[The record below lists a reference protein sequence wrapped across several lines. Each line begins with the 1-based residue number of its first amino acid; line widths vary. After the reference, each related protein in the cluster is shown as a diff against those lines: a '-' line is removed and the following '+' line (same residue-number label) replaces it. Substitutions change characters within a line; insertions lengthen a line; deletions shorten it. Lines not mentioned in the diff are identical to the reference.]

1 MPWFGG
7 GRVEKEQAIDTSPA
21 VYPTYGALSNMRRSI
36 FTITSH
42 HERHVRPS
50 HAISRFIIKSAFIRH
65 LITKLLLKCIFT
77 RHKQG
82 EWRTQ
87 SRRKEKEESSSYLNR
102 FLCLDNVGHHT
113 VRRMTLP
120 YPSPTNIYCCDEREQ
135 QGERNGRNLA

>member
-21 VYPTYGALSNMRRSI
+21 VYPTSGAPSSMRRST

-42 HERHVRPS
+42 RERLARPS
-50 HAISRFIIKSAFIRH
+50 HAISRFIITSAFTRP

-82 EWRTQ
+82 GWRTQ

-102 FLCLDNVGHHT
+102 FLCLDNVGHNNS
-113 VRRMTLP
+113 
-120 YPSPTNIYCCDEREQ
+120 PSNCKYC
-135 QGERNGRNLA
+135 RNNK

>member
-1 MPWFGG
+1 MWSCSRPLMSRSAWMAKGEPWTTCL
-7 GRVEKEQAIDTSPA
+7 RNAS
-21 VYPTYGALSNMRRSI
+21 GAPSSMRRSI
-36 FTITSH
+36 FTIISH

-50 HAISRFIIKSAFIRH
+50 HAISRFIIKSAFTRH

-113 VRRMTLP
+113 GCFAVVCQ
-120 YPSPTNIYCCDEREQ
+120 PSKIFSIVGHNESFF
-135 QGERNGRNLA
+135 L